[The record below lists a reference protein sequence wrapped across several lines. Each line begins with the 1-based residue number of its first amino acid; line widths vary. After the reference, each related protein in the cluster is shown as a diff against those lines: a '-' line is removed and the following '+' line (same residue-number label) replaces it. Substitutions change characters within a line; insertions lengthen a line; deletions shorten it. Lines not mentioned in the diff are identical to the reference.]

1 MTVLCPCQW
10 LISALSVVTVLVTC
24 AALDLPALFVLA
36 LYIVVLSWI
45 SFLRRLELSD
55 LTV

>member
-36 LYIVVLSWI
+36 LDIVVLSWI